1 MSEIHPKIAEVLSE
15 TFKVPVVE
23 IIPEAT
29 MDSLEMDSL
38 AVAELAVIIKET
50 LGIDAD
56 AESFLKGATLTEIT
70 AFLDE
75 AKFLSD
81 ANEAY
86 EAEAYTPGT
95 RQGETFGPAASGDRT
110 SGVDTRTAAVSG
122 ADARGG
128 ARHTEARHTEARDTE
143 ARDAGSRASGS
154 LGAGTWGA
162 GAHRAEAMSVGR

>member
-128 ARHTEARHTEARDTE
+128 ARHTEARDTE
-143 ARDAGSRASGS
+143 ARDAGSRGSGS